1 MGSTTHHDIGIHPLG
16 LRRWRRFRPVVLTA
30 LIALSA
36 CGGDDTD
43 TAAVPAEDV
52 GDEAAAATAE
62 AADIAINGEAVADS
76 ADADGGGL
84 DLGVIGRDV
93 IIEMHVTMGSDD
105 IAATVASIT
114 NEANRLGGGVAQAD
128 VNYGTGVD
136 GGFATLV
143 VKVPPDQVDRLL
155 DGLNRTGQVR
165 SIGQSAQDV
174 TEQLIDLDVRIEN
187 ARESVESVRRFMDQT
202 VVLTDL
208 VTLEGELTRRLTEL
222 EILEAQQ
229 RNLSD
234 RVALSTVTIDVFP
247 SEQVPEIEQ
256 DPGILDALQDG
267 WNAFVA
273 FLFGVVYVLAVLA
286 PFLVVGGLAALAVRW
301 FLRRRQRAATQSA
314 LSQSAGSQ
322 PAASEP
328 VE

>member
-1 MGSTTHHDIGIHPLG
+1 
-16 LRRWRRFRPVVLTA
+16 VVLTA

>member
-1 MGSTTHHDIGIHPLG
+1 MLI
-16 LRRWRRFRPVVLTA
+16 A

-36 CGGDDTD
+36 CGGNDDAQ
-43 TAAVPAEDV
+43 TAGVPAADA

-62 AADIAINGEAVADS
+62 AADVAINGEAGDS
-76 ADADGGGL
+76 ADEDGGGL

-155 DGLNRTGQVR
+155 DGLNRTGEVR

-187 ARESVESVRRFMDQT
+187 ARESVESVRRFMDQA
-202 VVLTDL
+202 VALTDL

-222 EILEAQQ
+222 ELLEAQQ

-234 RVALSTVTIDVFP
+234 RVALSTVTIEVFP

-286 PFLVVGGLAALAVRW
+286 PFLIVGGFAALAVRW
-301 FLRRRQRAATQSA
+301 FLRRRQRAATEATPAST
-314 LSQSAGSQ
+314 GSVSPGPDNTVPLPATQ
-322 PAASEP
+322 PPATQPSEDPP